1 MTQRKQPIDEVDL
14 ESAGRTFGNK
24 KYDSVRI
31 NEDECNMMYEQ
42 MELKQ
47 QDKFISRADQLCRCL
62 FLISFIAMATAVA
75 NGVYRKVVLAE
86 NIMVTV
92 LGTLY
97 VLLAFI
103 MCRCS
108 DNKTLKVALLL
119 FVSAFIGVVGGFLV
133 GVNLKMVV
141 ERLNP

>member
-1 MTQRKQPIDEVDL
+1 MYYSFSLDEEQCGV
-14 ESAGRTFGNK
+14 
-24 KYDSVRI
+24 
-31 NEDECNMMYEQ
+31 MYEQ

-47 QDKFISRADQLCRCL
+47 QDRFITRADQLCRCL
-62 FLISFIAMATAVA
+62 FLISFIAMAAAIV
-75 NGVYRKVVLAE
+75 NGVYREVVLAE

-97 VLLAFI
+97 VLIAFI

-133 GVNLKMVV
+133 GVNLKLVV
-141 ERLNP
+141 EKLKP